1 MSRELHLYPVTNSK
15 HRMNCFFERLVRDD
29 SFSDQRVAPH
39 GAGQR
44 VGEHQ
49 PVAVIE
55 HHGDRHGHG
64 QPIQG
69 HQQVHLAVVTEVQAS
84 VGADD
89 ATRLAA
95 HADLV
100 LVAEDVR
107 RDADAKQV
115 AEGDVSDLAGV
126 ALDGD
131 RPQAAA
137 RQRGRS
143 ERGRREAPRDQT
155 LVGGA
160 GGVLVVGG
168 RHRADRRNDA
178 DALLTVVT

>member
-1 MSRELHLYPVTNSK
+1 MD
-15 HRMNCFFERLVRDD
+15 CFFECLVSDD
-29 SFSDQRVAPH
+29 SFSDQCVAPH

-55 HHGDRHGHG
+55 NHGNRHGHG
-64 QPIQG
+64 QPVQG

-107 RDADAKQV
+107 RDADAEQV
-115 AEGDVSDLAGV
+115 AEGDVADLAGV

-137 RQRGRS
+137 ARQRGRG
-143 ERGRREAPRDQT
+143 ERGRGEAPRDQT

-168 RHRADRRNDA
+168 RHRADRRHDA